1 MNGVPVRLKLLHRRD
16 LVPCCLIDIRL
27 LQACGNALF
36 QNGVAR
42 QTFGFSGYVV
52 SDCDSIADAWQPQD
66 HDFAANVSTAT
77 ALGLKAGCDL
87 DCGLS

>member
-1 MNGVPVRLKLLHRRD
+1 MSSQDNNVNGVPVRLKLLHRRD

-42 QTFGFSGYVV
+42 QTFGFSGCVV
-52 SDCDSIADAWQPQD
+52 FFP
-66 HDFAANVSTAT
+66 FFR
-77 ALGLKAGCDL
+77 
-87 DCGLS
+87 LSFRLRRTCPP